1 MAAPS
6 STHARLGSG
15 PTLVVLACV
24 LASLGSTVTGAG
36 PSTTNGDGSRAPGAD
51 APVDG
56 GTAKDLALPELQGPG
71 LDGGVVAPEDV
82 QVRTA
87 DAGPADLSAVQAAAG
102 DLSIPA
108 RVLAA
113 YQRAAARTARTDA
126 SCGLRW
132 TLLAS
137 IGRIESGHARGGA
150 VNAAGRTTSPIL
162 GPVLSGGPGLATIRD
177 TDDGRHDGDTVWD
190 RAVGPMQFI
199 PSSWTLYGADGNG
212 DGRAD
217 PHNVDDA
224 ALASA
229 GYLCA
234 GDRDLRDTST
244 LRRAVY
250 GYNHSWAYVATVL
263 AWMKAYDEGR
273 TLSGDGTVTAA
284 AGDQVRTAPVV
295 RAAPRRERPA
305 SADRPVQRPRPK
317 PAPTRAPE
325 PPQPTPTPST
335 TATTEPPATASPT
348 PSETTTPTE
357 EPTTTPT
364 GEPTTTPEPTPT
376 CPTPSPTPTGTETPS
391 TPTPTPTPTDTATP
405 TPTETGTPDPCAPD
419 ESAGEA
425 EEQGSTPAPTGP
437 TAGPTP

>member
-6 STHARLGSG
+6 PSRARLGSG
-15 PTLVVLACV
+15 PTLVVMACV
-24 LASLGSTVTGAG
+24 LAGVGSSLTGGPSVTG
-36 PSTTNGDGSRAPGAD
+36 GDGSRSPAAD

-56 GTAKDLALPELQGPG
+56 GTAKDLTLPELQGPG
-71 LDGGVVAPEDV
+71 LDGDVVAPEDV

-87 DAGPADLSAVQAAAG
+87 AAGPADTATVAG

-113 YQRAAARTARTDA
+113 YQRAAVTTARTDP

-132 TLLAS
+132 SLLAS

-150 VNAAGRTTSPIL
+150 VTAAGRTTSPIL
-162 GPVLSGGPGLATIRD
+162 GPALSGGPGLATIRD

-199 PSSWTLYGADGNG
+199 PSSWTLYGTDGNR
-212 DGRAD
+212 DGLAD

-224 ALASA
+224 ALAAA

-234 GDRDLRDTST
+234 GDRDLTDTST

-273 TLSGDGTVTAA
+273 TLSGDGAVTAA
-284 AGDQVRTAPVV
+284 SGSDARTAPVV
-295 RAAPRRERPA
+295 RAAPRREPR
-305 SADRPVQRPRPK
+305 SSDDRQARPRPTK
-317 PAPTRAPE
+317 TSRPAPTRSPS
-325 PPQPTPTPST
+325 PTPTPSG
-335 TATTEPPATASPT
+335 TATSVPT
-348 PSETTTPTE
+348 DTPTSVPTD
-357 EPTTTPT
+357 EPTTTPDPTPTETPT
-364 GEPTTTPEPTPT
+364 GGPTTTPTPDPTPT
-376 CPTPSPTPTGTETPS
+376 PTDTFPTPSPTPTTTDGTAAA
-391 TPTPTPTPTDTATP
+391 PTPTPTPTDTGSP
-405 TPTETGTPDPCAPD
+405 TPTGTPDPCATD
-419 ESAGEA
+419 DASGEP
-425 EEQGSTPAPTGP
+425 QPS
-437 TAGPTP
+437 AGPTGQPTP